1 MYDRAILH
9 MDLDSFFVSVEV
21 LRNSALKGLPLLI
34 GGSGDR
40 GVVASCSYEA
50 RRYGVHSAMPMKM
63 ARRLCPDAIILRGD
77 MDAYSEYSR
86 QVTELI
92 EAEAPCME
100 KASIDEF
107 YLDLSGMDRYF
118 GCYQW
123 SLELRQK
130 LLREIGLP
138 ISLALSVN
146 KIVSKIGT
154 NEAKPNGTKEVIK
167 GTEKAFLAPLSTS
180 KMPGI
185 GDATYKKLSFMG
197 VRTLK
202 VLSEVPQ
209 LLEREFGKTGRIL
222 WERANAYDPTP
233 VQPYSEAKS
242 ISHEQ
247 TFGQDTLDLRKIKNI
262 MLSMVEKLGFE
273 LRGSHKLCSIVTVK
287 IRYADFNTYTRQL
300 RIAYTANDQILLRHI
315 YDLFDKLYE
324 RRQMIRLI
332 GVKYSGLVHGHY
344 QINLFDDK
352 EEDMNLLNELDHI
365 RKRWGAHAIGRAVNA
380 PTRDAIDKEKEKDHR
395 ITPDKRNESQKP
407 SNSKPIDPKSEMERW
422 AKMTK
427 RWW

>member
-92 EAEAPCME
+92 EADAPCME

-146 KIVSKIGT
+146 KTVSKIGT
-154 NEAKPNGTKEVIK
+154 NEAKPNGTKEVLK
-167 GTEKAFLAPLSTS
+167 GTEKDFLAPLSTS

-185 GDATYKKLSFMG
+185 GEATYKKLSFMG

-202 VLSEVPQ
+202 VLSEIPPR
-209 LLEREFGKTGRIL
+209 LLEREFGKTGKVM

-273 LRGSHKLCSIVTVK
+273 LRQSQKLCSVVTVK
-287 IRYADFNTYTRQL
+287 IRYADFNTYTRQV
-300 RIAYTANDQILLRHI
+300 RVAYTSNDRILLRQV

-365 RKRWGAHAIGRAVNA
+365 RNRWGAGAIGRAVNVA
-380 PTRDAIDKEKEKDHR
+380 KEKEHDNR
-395 ITPDKRNESQKP
+395 IMPDKKENAKS
-407 SNSKPIDPKSEMERW
+407 PIDPRW
-422 AKMTK
+422 AKMTR

>member
-77 MDAYSEYSR
+77 MDAYSEFSR

-92 EAEAPCME
+92 ENEAPCME
-100 KASIDEF
+100 KASVDEF

-130 LLREIGLP
+130 LIRDIGLP

-146 KIVSKIGT
+146 KTVSKIGT
-154 NEAKPNGTKEVIK
+154 NEAKPNGTKEVLK
-167 GTEKAFLAPLSTS
+167 GAEKEFLAPLSTS

-185 GDATYKKLSFMG
+185 GEATYKKLSFMG
-197 VRTLK
+197 VRTLR
-202 VLSEVPQ
+202 VLSEIPPR
-209 LLEREFGKTGRIL
+209 LLEREFGKTGRIM
-222 WERANAYDPTP
+222 WERANAFDPTP

-273 LRGSHKLCSIVTVK
+273 LRQSQKLCSIVTVK
-287 IRYADFNTYTRQL
+287 IRYADFNTYTRQI
-300 RIAYTANDQILLRHI
+300 RVAYTANDRILLRHV

-365 RKRWGAHAIGRAVNA
+365 RNRWGAAAIGRAVNV
-380 PTRDAIDKEKEKDHR
+380 DKEKEADNRTHPAK
-395 ITPDKRNESQKP
+395 NETKP
-407 SNSKPIDPKSEMERW
+407 VDPRW
-422 AKMTK
+422 AKMTR

>member
-1 MYDRAILH
+1 MYERAILH
-9 MDLDSFFVSVEV
+9 MDLDSFFVSVEC
-21 LRNSALKGLPLLI
+21 LRNSGLKGKPLLI

-50 RRYGVHSAMPMKM
+50 RRFGVHSAMPMKM
-63 ARRLCPDAIILRGD
+63 ALRLCPDAIVLRGD
-77 MDAYSEYSR
+77 MDAYSEYSK
-86 QVTELI
+86 QVTDLVAE
-92 EAEAPCME
+92 EAPCFE

-123 SLELRQK
+123 SLELRQQLVDK
-130 LLREIGLP
+130 IGLP

-146 KIVSKIGT
+146 KTVSKIGT
-154 NEAKPNGTKEVIK
+154 NEAKPNGTKEITR
-167 GTEKAFLAPLSTS
+167 GLEKEFLAPLSTS

-197 VRTLK
+197 VRTLR
-202 VLSEVPQ
+202 VLSEMPPR
-209 LLEREFGKTGRIL
+209 LLEREFGKTGRVL
-222 WERANAYDPTP
+222 WERANAFDPTP

-247 TFGQDTLDLRKIKNI
+247 TFGQDTLDLRRMRNI
-262 MLSMVEKLGFE
+262 LLSMVEKLGFD
-273 LRGSHKLCSIVTVK
+273 LRQSHKLCSIVTVK

-300 RIAYTANDQILLRHI
+300 RISYTANDRILLRHV

-324 RRQMIRLI
+324 RRQLIRLI
-332 GVKYSGLVHGHY
+332 GVKFSGLVHGLY
-344 QINLFDDK
+344 QINLFDDT

-365 RKRWGAHAIGRAVNA
+365 RNRWGAQAIGRAVNV
-380 PTRDAIDKEKEKDHR
+380 DKEKEDDHQ
-395 ITPDKRNESQKP
+395 THPG
-407 SNSKPIDPKSEMERW
+407 KSELVKMKETNEKW
-422 AKMTK
+422 AKK
-427 RWW
+427 VRKWW